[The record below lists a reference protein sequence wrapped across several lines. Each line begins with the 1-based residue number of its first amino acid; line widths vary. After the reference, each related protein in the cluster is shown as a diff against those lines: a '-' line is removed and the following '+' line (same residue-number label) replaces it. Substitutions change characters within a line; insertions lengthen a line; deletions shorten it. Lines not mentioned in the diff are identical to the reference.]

1 MSNNAAK
8 VTFSTVFPNYIPVYT
23 KHFDRKEKNVNNIAN
38 IKYITEYIT
47 AIAIEEQSKIHWECK
62 LYSSM

>member
-47 AIAIEEQSKIHWECK
+47 AIAIEEQSKIH
-62 LYSSM
+62 